1 MKYAKGQSGNPKGR
15 PRGVAD
21 KRVELRSLLEPH
33 AAELVRTVVELAKAG
48 DGAAL
53 RLCLDRLIPTLKAR
67 DEPVGSMAGTSG
79 AGADIGR
86 SVLRAMAL
94 GEVTPDQASAM
105 MAAIAAHSRIIEVYE
120 LERRIAAL
128 EKPE

>member
-67 DEPVGSMAGTSG
+67 DEPVGSMAGT
-79 AGADIGR
+79 IG
-86 SVLRAMAL
+86 V
-94 GEVTPDQASAM
+94 ASLSARPRVM
-105 MAAIAAHSRIIEVYE
+105 
-120 LERRIAAL
+120 
-128 EKPE
+128 PQ